1 MDQTNLAGGLS
12 TRSQRKHRK
21 MQAFWKKLTTDNL
34 SALHSCFQTGNIK
47 HPDHRGLSRGVSGGR
62 IHNQDSI
69 DATGS
74 LISSTGF
81 AHGDMLSEEGHM
93 DGLGGGGGMESS
105 NIKGGKS
112 SQSKR
117 PKNSLNQEEW
127 VEALTHICGGS
138 KISEDATKVF
148 FYIDKFSGN
157 LGYVTWGNVLDYYI
171 GNMMQDSKSSKTTKS
186 EQPPPLKQEFK
197 FRPSQHSKRQT
208 IVKIVGVAS
217 GTTYVYIVVS
227 KFGLVGIY
235 DEKYRLQ
242 RHYEIDIDTDPDAD
256 LDVAASDPG
265 WVTDALWMD
274 NSKHAVYTTSL
285 RTMHF
290 FDASASVH
298 YEEYRAFGF
307 NDIPTCIDYSYD
319 PNHPDGE
326 SFLMFGDASGGLTI
340 VTFAKPL
347 DSLFAKEEVD
357 SVQTLFWPDV
367 VSSASNYDSSE
378 HSNGNGHAEFVK
390 ITYDPG
396 VHNDGILGV
405 RYLHSNKTVIT
416 ISRDPNASLLIRQI
430 SNKFDSYIFKLS
442 WGVRCFDYKDCAGV
456 KMIVT
461 ASNDKIVRTWN
472 PVVTSSPT
480 ALLVGHKAGI
490 NDLKIHAERKF
501 VFSYDKQA
509 VLKVWDLNSGVCL
522 QTLNLNFPSF
532 SILGKTIEFGRPALY
547 TENATPE
554 LIIATCCEH
563 IVKIEILDEEESSD
577 SEDEEEEE
585 VLSKQDGNEH
595 IPKSRESSSKSR
607 SHSAKKSDS
616 PSLQEEPITAGERQ
630 ICEDSKSTTL
640 NPPGMVVRDSD
651 DQGGKYSSCS
661 SRRSSRSSRE
671 SNTKSRKH
679 KDGSQK
685 SNTCSDEQP
694 KSESPVSD
702 TYNDDT
708 LMGADGKSA
717 WQTTQKVVR
726 ARTFG
731 RMLCSQDSQINRYTS
746 QFRLFGDHLDGT
758 FQSDDDDIDW
768 GKANNS
774 SLNVLRVQKYLNN
787 SRMKELARDNMP
799 FMALEIHGLAEAKL
813 RTNLPHTKNML
824 ERGIHIETLDDL
836 INMPRLDAPLDKDK
850 TDQSHVKTTKDGT
863 TASKESAQGMDKA
876 GSSQH
881 MPGTAPGGIKKPSE
895 AQKMVPAKKASI
907 GSRGSM
913 EAAGAS
919 HTLFAITEQK
929 SGPPS
934 VISEGDSS
942 RTAD

>member
-1 MDQTNLAGGLS
+1 MEQTNLAGGLS
-12 TRSQRKHRK
+12 TRIQRKHRK

-47 HPDHRGLSRGVSGGR
+47 HPDGRGLSRGISGGR
-62 IHNQDSI
+62 IQNQDSI

-81 AHGDMLSEEGHM
+81 AHGDILSEEGNV
-93 DGLGGGGGMESS
+93 DGLATGGGMEST

-117 PKNSLNQEEW
+117 PKNSMNQEEW
-127 VEALTHICGGS
+127 VEAVTHICGGS

-171 GNMMQDSKSSKTTKS
+171 GNMMADSKSSKTTKS
-186 EQPPPLKQEFK
+186 EQPPPLKQELK
-197 FRPSQHSKRQT
+197 FRPSQHSKRQP

-256 LDVAASDPG
+256 LEVAASDPG

-307 NDIPTCIDYSYD
+307 NDIPTCIDYSFD
-319 PNHPDGE
+319 PDNPEGE
-326 SFLMFGDASGGLTI
+326 SLLMFGDALGGLTT
-340 VTFAKPL
+340 VTFSKPL

-367 VSSASNYDSSE
+367 VSSVSNYDSSE
-378 HSNGNGHAEFVK
+378 HSNGGGHAEFVK
-390 ITYDPG
+390 ISYDPAI
-396 VHNDGILGV
+396 HNDGILGV

-416 ISRDPNASLLIRQI
+416 ISRDPNASVVIRQI
-430 SNKFDSYIFKLS
+430 SNKFDSYVFKLS
-442 WGVRCFDYKDCAGV
+442 WGVRCFDYKDCLGV

-461 ASNDKIVRTWN
+461 ASNDKIVRVWN
-472 PVVTSSPT
+472 PVVASNPT
-480 ALLVGHKAGI
+480 AILVGHKAGI

-501 VFSYDKQA
+501 IFSYDRQA
-509 VLKVWDLNSGVCL
+509 VLKVWDLNTGVCL
-522 QTLNLNFPSF
+522 QTLHLDFPSF

-563 IVKIEILDEEESSD
+563 IVKIDILDEEESSA
-577 SEDEEEEE
+577 SEDEEEI
-585 VLSKQDGNEH
+585 LSRQDTKEP
-595 IPKSRESSSKSR
+595 IPKSREGSSKSR

-616 PSLQEEPITAGERQ
+616 PSPREEHLTAGEPQ

-640 NPPGMVVRDSD
+640 IPPGMVVRDSE
-651 DQGGKYSSCS
+651 DQEDKYSSYS
-661 SRRSSRSSRE
+661 SRPSSRE
-671 SNTKSRKH
+671 SNSKSQKH

-702 TYNDDT
+702 TFNDEIDP
-708 LMGADGKSA
+708 GADVKSA
-717 WQTTQKVVR
+717 WGTTQKVVR
-726 ARTFG
+726 ARTMG
-731 RMLCSQDSQINRYTS
+731 RMLCSQDSQGLRYTS

-758 FQSDDDDIDW
+758 FQSDNDDIDW

-774 SLNVLRVQKYLNN
+774 SLNVLRVEKYLNN

-824 ERGIHIETLDDL
+824 ERGIRIETLDDL
-836 INMPRLDAPLDKDK
+836 INMPRLDAPLDKDR
-850 TDQSHVKTTKDGT
+850 TDPSHVKTTRDGT
-863 TASKESAQGMDKA
+863 VVSKESAQGMDKA

-881 MPGTAPGGIKKPSE
+881 MPGAPAGMIKKQSE
-895 AQKMVPAKKASI
+895 AQKMVPAKKTSA
-907 GSRGSM
+907 RGSM

-934 VISEGDSS
+934 VISEGTDS